1 MRFAALVL
9 GLTLGACAAQGG
21 GSEVLSPADSATSV
35 LVGGP
40 VTLRRTTASPGGN
53 GQDAVVNM
61 TLTTADGRV
70 MHFQEANHTPN
81 DVMAQSAGGPLAQVM
96 GFFADEQPTLYNTS
110 NGNGGAPFICGPDGP
125 AMLGLYRAPSSG
137 EISVV
142 GLRSAF
148 EFEPRADGTSEALP
162 YSPDHVC
169 ARMKFRSGS

>member
-1 MRFAALVL
+1 MRFAVLVL
-9 GLTLGACAAQGG
+9 GLALGACAAQGG
-21 GSEVLSPADSATSV
+21 GEQLSPADSATSV

-40 VTLRRTTASPGGN
+40 ITLRRTTASPGGN

-81 DVMAQSAGGPLAQVM
+81 DVTAQSAGGPLAQVM
-96 GFFADEQPTLYNTS
+96 GFFADEQPTLYSATGGN
-110 NGNGGAPFICGPDGP
+110 NGAAFICAPDGP
-125 AMLGLYRAPSSG
+125 AMLGVYRAASG

-169 ARMKFRSGS
+169 ARMKFRSGR

>member
-1 MRFAALVL
+1 MRIVVLVL
-9 GLTLGACAAQGG
+9 GLALGACAAQGG
-21 GSEVLSPADSATSV
+21 AAERLAPADSATSV

-40 VTLRRTTASPGGN
+40 VTLRRTTASAGG
-53 GQDAVVNM
+53 GGEDAVINM
-61 TLTTADGRV
+61 TLTAADGRV
-70 MHFQEANHTPN
+70 MRFQEANHTPN

-96 GFFADEQPTLYNTS
+96 GFFADEQPTLYTAAD
-110 NGNGGAPFICGPDGP
+110 GNSGAPFICAPDGP
-125 AMLGLYRAPSSG
+125 IMLGVYRAASG
-137 EISVV
+137 EVSVV